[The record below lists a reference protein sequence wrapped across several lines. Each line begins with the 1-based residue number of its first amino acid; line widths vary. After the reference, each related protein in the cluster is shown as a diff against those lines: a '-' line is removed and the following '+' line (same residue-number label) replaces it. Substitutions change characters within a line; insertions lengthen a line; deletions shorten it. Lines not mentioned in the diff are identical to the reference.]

1 MPSAVCNND
10 GHIAI
15 LHPNLT
21 RISVIMFPQNPA
33 FSACYLYFPP
43 RLLRVCVS
51 PPRSR
56 SLKLL
61 SALPSQRSSA
71 AMWCAATQRRPSAL
85 SCFANILFLIINNNH
100 RCLKEQSTLMSVNL
114 RNSSV
119 RHPCW
124 SNASLSNEPPW
135 YAYEVWCLAL
145 DFHLHSPAV
154 GPCNTPVT
162 CSVE

>member
-61 SALPSQRSSA
+61 SALPSRSSA

-85 SCFANILFLIINNNH
+85 SFFLENILFLIIYDNH
-100 RCLKEQSTLMSVNL
+100 RCLKERSTSMLVIL

-119 RHPCW
+119 RHPC
-124 SNASLSNEPPW
+124 LSH
-135 YAYEVWCLAL
+135 A
-145 DFHLHSPAV
+145 
-154 GPCNTPVT
+154 
-162 CSVE
+162 